1 MNNGQHAVSP
11 EEYKIKT
18 EKKRKA
24 EALIEMQ
31 RKMEQ
36 ALIDKKRKA
45 VALIDKKRK
54 ADDNKLAAHAENER
68 WKQERLADA
77 KKKRNAED
85 KKFIEEAEKAKRSRA
100 TGQDQEAHRDH

>member
-1 MNNGQHAVSP
+1 MLPHLHKTSP
-11 EEYKIKT
+11 RSAPNKIKT
-18 EKKRKA
+18 EKKRKV
-24 EALIEMQ
+24 E
-31 RKMEQ
+31 
-36 ALIDKKRKA
+36 
-45 VALIDKKRK
+45 
-54 ADDNKLAAHAENER
+54 DNKLAAHAENER